1 MEEKLLG
8 SENAN
13 SQKAGNQGA
22 RSGQGK
28 AHASSLSRLRRLRG
42 SAPWLLVLVLA
53 IAPLQMSEATAV
65 IRILDLIAIYSLL
78 ALGLNV
84 VTGFAGLLVLGY
96 AAFYAVGAYLYAFL
110 ASAQFNIHFPF
121 LLLLVGGGLVSAL
134 FGVLLG
140 IPVLRLRGDY
150 LAIVT
155 LGFGE
160 IVRIFLNNLSSVT
173 NGPQGISLIDTPDL
187 FGVKLSTPTHVY
199 YLLLALLVGSVVLLR
214 RLEGSRIGR
223 AWAAIR
229 EDEGAARAMGVDTT
243 RLKLMAFAIGASF
256 AGLAGV
262 VFAGLQGFVSPE
274 SFTFW
279 ESILMLSMVVVGGIG
294 SIPGVIVGAV
304 ALIGI
309 PELLRQYSDYRMLVF
324 GVVMVVMMVLRPEGI
339 WPSSMIRAELHEGRQ
354 SAESEDVAAEPVV
367 SGVGGND

>member
-1 MEEKLLG
+1 MI
-8 SENAN
+8 
-13 SQKAGNQGA
+13 
-22 RSGQGK
+22 
-28 AHASSLSRLRRLRG
+28 LRRL
-42 SAPWLLVLVLA
+42 APLVLLA
-53 IAPLQMSEATAV
+53 LLALAPFPLADATAIV
-65 IRILDLIAIYSLL
+65 RILDLIAIYSLL

-110 ASAQFNIHFPF
+110 ASAQFNLHWPF
-121 LLLLVGGGLVSAL
+121 LLLLVVGGLAAAL

-160 IVRIFLNNLSSVT
+160 IIRIFLNNLSSVT

-187 FGVKLSTPTHVY
+187 FGYKLSTPTHVY
-199 YLLLALLVGSVVLLR
+199 YLLLALLVLSVLSLQ

-256 AGLAGV
+256 AGFAGV

-294 SIPGVIVGAV
+294 SIPGVIVGAI

-309 PELLRQYSDYRMLVF
+309 PELLRQYSDYRMLFF
-324 GVVMVVMMVLRPEGI
+324 GVAMVLMMILRPEGI
-339 WPSSMIRAELHEGRQ
+339 WPSRMVSAELRAGRDEEAAIGSPGEERVAP
-354 SAESEDVAAEPVV
+354 SA
-367 SGVGGND
+367 GGGS

>member
-1 MEEKLLG
+1 MEEKLLSG
-8 SENAN
+8 RES
-13 SQKAGNQGA
+13 
-22 RSGQGK
+22 RSPREILWRFGPL
-28 AHASSLSRLRRLRG
+28 A
-42 SAPWLLVLVLA
+42 LLVVLA
-53 IAPLQMSEATAV
+53 LAPLQMGGATAIMRV
-65 IRILDLIAIYSLL
+65 LDLIAIYCLL

-84 VTGFAGLLVLGY
+84 VVGFAGLLDLGY
-96 AAFYAVGAYLYAFL
+96 VAFYAVGAYFYAFL
-110 ASAQFNIHFPF
+110 ASAQFNIHWPF
-121 LLLLVGGGLVSAL
+121 LLLLLGGGLTAAT

-160 IVRIFLNNLSSVT
+160 MIRIFLNNLNVLT
-173 NGPQGISLIDTPDL
+173 NGPQGISLIDTPDI
-187 FGVKLSTPTHVY
+187 FGYKLSTPVQIY
-199 YLLLALLVGSVVLLR
+199 YLLLVLLALSILFLR
-214 RLEGSRIGR
+214 RLENSRVGR

-243 RLKLMAFAIGASF
+243 RLKLMAFAIGAST

-279 ESILMLSMVVVGGIG
+279 ESIMILCMVVLGGIG
-294 SIPGVIVGAV
+294 SIPGVILGAI

-309 PELLRQYSDYRMLVF
+309 PEVLRQYSDYRMLFF
-324 GVVMVVMMVLRPEGI
+324 GAVMILMMILRPGGI
-339 WPSSMIRAELHEGRQ
+339 WPSRMVSAELRKGRQ
-354 SAESEDVAAEPVV
+354 EEGAGDSLVSEQAVPSA
-367 SGVGGND
+367 GGSR

>member
-8 SENAN
+8 RKGE
-13 SQKAGNQGA
+13 
-22 RSGQGK
+22 RSLAQT
-28 AHASSLSRLRRLRG
+28 LRRL
-42 SAPWLLVLVLA
+42 SPLLLLVVLA
-53 IAPLQMSEATAV
+53 LAPLQMRESTALV
-65 IRILDLIAIYSLL
+65 RVLDLIAIYSLL

-96 AAFYAVGAYLYAFL
+96 AAFYAVGAYTYALL
-110 ASAQFNIHFPF
+110 ASAQFNVHLPF
-121 LLLLVGGGLVSAL
+121 LLLLALGGAFAAF

-140 IPVLRLRGDY
+140 VPVLRLRGDY

-160 IVRIFLNNLSSVT
+160 IIRLFLNNLSNLT
-173 NGPQGISLIDTPDL
+173 NGPQGISLIDAPNL
-187 FGVKLSTPTHVY
+187 FGYRLSTPVHVY
-199 YLLLALLVGSVVLLR
+199 YLLLVLLVLSVIFLQ

-229 EDEGAARAMGVDTT
+229 EDEGAARAMGVNTT
-243 RLKLMAFAIGASF
+243 RLKLLAFAIGASF

-262 VFAGLQGFVSPE
+262 VFASLQGFVSPE

-294 SIPGVIVGAV
+294 SIPGVIVGAI

-309 PELLRQYSDYRMLVF
+309 PEVLRQYSDYRLLAF
-324 GVVMVVMMVLRPEGI
+324 GVVMILMMIVRPEGL
-339 WPSSMIRAELHEGRQ
+339 WPSRMIKAELREGR
-354 SAESEDVAAEPVV
+354 SEVENEGALVEEEVAPTA
-367 SGVGGND
+367 GGAR

>member
-1 MEEKLLG
+1 MGRWGPLLF
-8 SENAN
+8 
-13 SQKAGNQGA
+13 
-22 RSGQGK
+22 
-28 AHASSLSRLRRLRG
+28 LI
-42 SAPWLLVLVLA
+42 LLAL
-53 IAPLQMSEATAV
+53 APLRLANDTAIV
-65 IRILDLIAIYSLL
+65 RILDLIAIYSLL

-110 ASAQFNIHFPF
+110 ASAQFNLHWPF
-121 LLLLVGGGLVSAL
+121 LLLLVGGGLMAAL

-160 IVRIFLNNLSSVT
+160 IIRIILNNLNPVT

-187 FGVKLSTPTHVY
+187 FGYKLSTPTHVY
-199 YLLLALLVGSVVLLR
+199 YLLLVLLVVSVIFLR
-214 RLEGSRIGR
+214 RLEKSRIGR

-243 RLKLMAFAIGASF
+243 RLKLMAFAIGATF

-279 ESILMLSMVVVGGIG
+279 ESILMLSMVIVGGIG
-294 SIPGVIVGAV
+294 SIPGVIVGAI

-309 PELLRQYSDYRMLVF
+309 PEVLRQYSDYRMLAF
-324 GVVMVVMMVLRPEGI
+324 GVVMVLMMILRPEGI
-339 WPSSMIRAELHEGRQ
+339 WPSSIIRAELHAGREENE
-354 SAESEDVAAEPVV
+354 AEEAPMAEQVA
-367 SGVGGND
+367 SGAGGRR

>member
-1 MEEKLLG
+1 MEEKLLIEKKG
-8 SENAN
+8 
-13 SQKAGNQGA
+13 
-22 RSGQGK
+22 RSPGE
-28 AHASSLSRLRRLRG
+28 LLRRF
-42 SAPWLLVLVLA
+42 APLLLLA
-53 IAPLQMSEATAV
+53 LLALAPLQLSEATAV
-65 IRILDLIAIYSLL
+65 IRVLDLIAIYSLL

-110 ASAQFNIHFPF
+110 ASAQFNLHWPF
-121 LLLLVGGGLVSAL
+121 LLLLVLGGAASAG

-173 NGPQGISLIDTPDL
+173 NGPQGISLIDTPAL
-187 FGVKLSTPTHVY
+187 FGYRLSTPTHIY
-199 YLLLALLVGSVVLLR
+199 YLLLVLLVGSVIFLQ
-214 RLEGSRIGR
+214 RLEKSRIGR

-294 SIPGVIVGAV
+294 SIPGVIVGSV

-309 PELLRQYSDYRMLVF
+309 PELLRQYSDYRMLAF
-324 GVVMVVMMVLRPEGI
+324 GAVMVLMMILRPEGI
-339 WPSSMIRAELHEGRQ
+339 WPSSMIRAELHEGRDG
-354 SAESEDVAAEPVV
+354 AEPEETPSEDQAVP
-367 SGVGGND
+367 SVGGGS

>member
-1 MEEKLLG
+1 MEKKG
-8 SENAN
+8 
-13 SQKAGNQGA
+13 
-22 RSGQGK
+22 RSSGE
-28 AHASSLSRLRRLRG
+28 LLRRF
-42 SAPWLLVLVLA
+42 APLLLLA
-53 IAPLQMSEATAV
+53 LLALAPLQLSEATAV
-65 IRILDLIAIYSLL
+65 IRVLDLIAIYSLL

-110 ASAQFNIHFPF
+110 ASAQFNLHWPF
-121 LLLLVGGGLVSAL
+121 LLLLVLGGAASAG

-173 NGPQGISLIDTPDL
+173 NGPQGISLIDTPAL
-187 FGVKLSTPTHVY
+187 FGYKLSTPTHVY
-199 YLLLALLVGSVVLLR
+199 YLLLVLLVGSVIFLQ
-214 RLEGSRIGR
+214 RLEKSRIGR

-294 SIPGVIVGAV
+294 SIPGVIVGSV

-309 PELLRQYSDYRMLVF
+309 PELLRQYSDYRMLAF
-324 GVVMVVMMVLRPEGI
+324 GAVIVLMMILRPEGI
-339 WPSSMIRAELHEGRQ
+339 WPSSMIRAELHEGR
-354 SAESEDVAAEPVV
+354 ERAEPEETPAEDRAVP
-367 SGVGGND
+367 SVGGGI

>member
-1 MEEKLLG
+1 MQL
-8 SENAN
+8 
-13 SQKAGNQGA
+13 
-22 RSGQGK
+22 
-28 AHASSLSRLRRLRG
+28 LRRFGPLG
-42 SAPWLLVLVLA
+42 LIIVLA
-53 IAPLQMSEATAV
+53 LAPFQLGDATAI
-65 IRILDLIAIYSLL
+65 IRVLDLIAIYCLL

-96 AAFYAVGAYLYAFL
+96 AAFYAVGAYTYAFL
-110 ASAQFNIHFPF
+110 ASAQFNIHWPF
-121 LLLLVGGGLVSAL
+121 LLLLVLGGVLAAFFGL
-134 FGVLLG
+134 LLG

-160 IVRIFLNNLSSVT
+160 IIRLFLNNLSSLT

-187 FGVKLSTPTHVY
+187 FGYKLSTPTHIY
-199 YLLLALLVGSVVLLR
+199 YLLLALLVLSVVFLR

-243 RLKLMAFAIGASF
+243 RLKLMAFAIGAST

-262 VFAGLQGFVSPE
+262 VFAALQGFVSPE

-294 SIPGVIVGAV
+294 SIPGVIVGAI

-309 PELLRQYSDYRMLVF
+309 PELLRQYSDYRLLAFGLV
-324 GVVMVVMMVLRPEGI
+324 MILMMIVRPGGI
-339 WPSSMIRAELHEGRQ
+339 WPSAMV
-354 SAESEDVAAEPVV
+354 SAEMRAGQGDNTADEIEAGEAVTPVV
-367 SGVGGND
+367 GGGN

>member
-1 MEEKLLG
+1 MEEKLLTSKRG
-8 SENAN
+8 ASPSE
-13 SQKAGNQGA
+13 
-22 RSGQGK
+22 
-28 AHASSLSRLRRLRG
+28 
-42 SAPWLLVLVLA
+42 LLGRWGPLLLLA
-53 IAPLQMSEATAV
+53 LLALAPLRLASETALMRV
-65 IRILDLIAIYSLL
+65 IDLIAIYSLL

-84 VTGFAGLLVLGY
+84 VTGFTGLLVLGY
-96 AAFYAVGAYLYAFL
+96 AAFYAVGAYLYAFF
-110 ASAQFNIHFPF
+110 ASAQFNIHGPF
-121 LLLLVGGGLVSAL
+121 LLLLVVGGVAAAL

-160 IVRIFLNNLSSVT
+160 IVRIVLNNLNQLT
-173 NGPQGISLIDTPDL
+173 NGPQGISLIDTPDI
-187 FGVKLSTPTHVY
+187 FGYKLSTPVHIY
-199 YLLLALLVGSVVLLR
+199 YLLLVLLAVSVLFLR
-214 RLEGSRIGR
+214 RLERSRIGR

-309 PELLRQYSDYRMLVF
+309 PEVLRQYSDYRMLAF
-324 GVVMVVMMVLRPEGI
+324 GVVMVLMMILRPEGI
-339 WPSSMIRAELHEGRQ
+339 WPSSMIRAELHAGRDEGD
-354 SAESEDVAAEPVV
+354 SGELTVAEPVAPPA
-367 SGVGGND
+367 GGSR

>member
-1 MEEKLLG
+1 MKLL
-8 SENAN
+8 
-13 SQKAGNQGA
+13 
-22 RSGQGK
+22 
-28 AHASSLSRLRRLRG
+28 RRFGPLG
-42 SAPWLLVLVLA
+42 LLIVLA
-53 IAPLQMSEATAV
+53 LAPFPVGDAAAI
-65 IRILDLIAIYSLL
+65 IRVLDLIAIYCLL

-96 AAFYAVGAYLYAFL
+96 AAFYAVGAYTYAFL
-110 ASAQFNIHFPF
+110 ASAQFNIHWPF
-121 LLLLVGGGLVSAL
+121 LLLLVLGGILAAFFGL
-134 FGVLLG
+134 LLG

-160 IVRIFLNNLSSVT
+160 IIRLFLNNLSTLT

-187 FGVKLSTPTHVY
+187 FGYQLSTPTHVY
-199 YLLLALLVGSVVLLR
+199 YLLLVLLAVSVVFLR

-243 RLKLMAFAIGASF
+243 RLKLMAFAIGAST

-262 VFAGLQGFVSPE
+262 MFAALQGFVSPE

-294 SIPGVIVGAV
+294 SIPGVIIGAI

-309 PELLRQYSDYRMLVF
+309 PELLREYSDYRMLAF
-324 GVVMVVMMVLRPEGI
+324 GLVMILMMILRPGGI
-339 WPSSMIRAELHEGRQ
+339 WPSAMVSAEMRAGHGDDTAEETSSAEL
-354 SAESEDVAAEPVV
+354 ATPT
-367 SGVGGND
+367 VGGGN